1 MKLNTKYHG
10 VIEYN
15 EDEIITFNEGLLGF
29 EGLKKYIIFS
39 LKDNEAFKVIHSIE
53 DSTIGLVIM
62 SPFLIK
68 EDYEIKLSKEDIS
81 KLGINNENE
90 VALYTTVTL
99 NSDIKKIT
107 TNLRAPIVL
116 NVCNNN
122 AKQIILENDNYNIRE
137 LIIKES

>member
-15 EDEIITFNEGLLGF
+15 EDEVITFEDGLLGF
-29 EGLKKYIIFS
+29 ESLKKYIIFS
-39 LKDNEAFKVIHSIE
+39 LKDNEEFKVIHSVE
-53 DSTIGLVIM
+53 DPTIGLVIM
-62 SPFLIK
+62 SPFLVK
-68 EDYEIKLSKEDIS
+68 EDYELKLSKEDVF
-81 KLGINNENE
+81 KLGINNEEE

-122 AKQIILENDNYNIRE
+122 AKQIILENDNYSIKE
-137 LIIKES
+137 LIIKEN